1 MMMKGYDES
10 SQSVKEYDDEKETS
24 RSWFQREISQ
34 A

>member
-10 SQSVKEYDDEKETS
+10 SQSVKQYDDEKETS